1 MACIGTYCR
10 TISSPVLSGHRA
22 CRLMAEKASEVKE
35 DLPLHVEGDREPM
48 KGLEEGQTPTGHC
61 HL

>member
-1 MACIGTYCR
+1 
-10 TISSPVLSGHRA
+10 VLSGHRA